1 MKVNDSL
8 QKLLENAGTGA
19 LQTFG
24 NVLAGNKSSGADT
37 VAVAEK
43 SKWDWRMIGVIGA
56 VVVGLVLLF
65 KFRK

>member
-1 MKVNDSL
+1 MNDSL
-8 QKLLENAGTGA
+8 SALLKNAGTGA

-24 NVLAGNKSSGADT
+24 SVLAGNQSSGADT
-37 VAVAEK
+37 KAVAEK

-56 VVVGLVLLF
+56 VVVGLVLLI

>member
-1 MKVNDSL
+1 MNDSL
-8 QKLLENAGTGA
+8 SGLLKNAGTGA

-24 NVLAGNKSSGADT
+24 AVLAGKTSSGADT
-37 VAVAEK
+37 AAVAEK

-56 VVVGLVLLF
+56 VVVGLVILI